1 MAEDA
6 VQEDAVQEELR
17 LVIES
22 ARQQFAADPGEAT
35 ADRLARG
42 IAESLSSE
50 AKEQA
55 AYFAVRRWLLEGRA
69 IG

>member
-1 MAEDA
+1 MADD
-6 VQEDAVQEELR
+6 VIQEELR
-17 LVIES
+17 LAIDS
-22 ARQQFAADPGEAT
+22 AREQFAADPREGT

-50 AKEQA
+50 SKEQA